1 MKKNY
6 KQIKENIA
14 RVMSDVKSHYDL
26 SEAMFHLSAA
36 LSFIEQRE
44 NKEIRRKS
52 NALESS
58 NNWILNNG
66 KIMNPAVA
74 KKMVNQIDKLIEF
87 ENKKLQKFTTKA
99 NDTQNDNEET
109 TLID

>member
-14 RVMSDVKSHYDL
+14 KVMSDVRSHYDL

-36 LSFIEQRE
+36 LSFIEQKE
-44 NKEIRRKS
+44 NKEIRKKS
-52 NALESS
+52 NTIESS

-66 KIMNPAVA
+66 KIMNPEVA
-74 KKMVNQIDKLIEF
+74 KNMVNQIDKLIEF
-87 ENKKLQKFTTKA
+87 ENKKLQNFTTTK
-99 NDTQNDNEET
+99 NTQNDNEET

>member
-66 KIMNPAVA
+66 KIMNPEVA

-87 ENKKLQKFTTKA
+87 ENKKLQNFTTTTA
-99 NDTQNDNEET
+99 TQNDSEET

>member
-58 NNWILNNG
+58 NNWILNN
-66 KIMNPAVA
+66 PEAA

-87 ENKKLQKFTTKA
+87 ENKKLQNFTTTT
-99 NDTQNDNEET
+99 NTQNDNEET

>member
-14 RVMSDVKSHYDL
+14 KVMSDVRSHYDL

-52 NALESS
+52 NTIESS
-58 NNWILNNG
+58 NYER
-66 KIMNPAVA
+66 
-74 KKMVNQIDKLIEF
+74 KLEWYN
-87 ENKKLQKFTTKA
+87 ENC
-99 NDTQNDNEET
+99 
-109 TLID
+109 

>member
-14 RVMSDVKSHYDL
+14 KVMSDVRSHYDL

-36 LSFIEQRE
+36 LSFIEQKE
-44 NKEIRRKS
+44 NKEIRKKS
-52 NALESS
+52 NTIESS

-66 KIMNPAVA
+66 KIMNPEVA
-74 KKMVNQIDKLIEF
+74 KNMVNQIDKLI
-87 ENKKLQKFTTKA
+87 KLQNFTTTT
-99 NDTQNDNEET
+99 NTQNDNEET

>member
-6 KQIKENIA
+6 KDIKENI
-14 RVMSDVKSHYDL
+14 VKIMSEVKRHYDL
-26 SEAMFHLSAA
+26 SEAMFHLSSA
-36 LSFIEQRE
+36 LSLIEQRE
-44 NKEIRRKS
+44 KKELKRKA

-66 KIMNPAVA
+66 KVINPNVA
-74 KKMVNQIDKLIEF
+74 KKMIAQIDKLMEL
-87 ENKKLQKFTTKA
+87 ENKKIQGTT
-99 NDTQNDNEET
+99 DIQQDSEEQ

>member
-66 KIMNPAVA
+66 KIMSPEAA

-87 ENKKLQKFTTKA
+87 ENKKLQNFTTTT
-99 NDTQNDNEET
+99 NTQNDNEET

>member
-14 RVMSDVKSHYDL
+14 KVMSDVRSHYDL

-52 NALESS
+52 NTLESS

-66 KIMNPAVA
+66 RIMNPEVA

-87 ENKKLQKFTTKA
+87 ENKKLQNFTTT
-99 NDTQNDNEET
+99 NTQNDNEEM

>member
-14 RVMSDVKSHYDL
+14 KVMSDVRSHYDL

-52 NALESS
+52 NTIESS

-66 KIMNPAVA
+66 KIMNPEVA
-74 KKMVNQIDKLIEF
+74 KNMVNQIDKLIEF
-87 ENKKLQKFTTKA
+87 ENKKLQNFTTTT
-99 NDTQNDNEET
+99 NTQNDNEET

>member
-1 MKKNY
+1 
-6 KQIKENIA
+6 
-14 RVMSDVKSHYDL
+14 MSDVRSHYDL

-52 NALESS
+52 NTLESS

-66 KIMNPAVA
+66 RIMNPEVA

-87 ENKKLQKFTTKA
+87 ENKKLQNFTTT
-99 NDTQNDNEET
+99 NTQNDNEEM